1 MDLQGKHIVLGVTG
15 GVAAYKAAE
24 LTRLLVKAGATVQ
37 VVLTAAGARFVGAAT
52 FQALTG
58 RPVFDDLWDTRV
70 GNGMAHIELTREVVR
85 RFHNFY
91 GPVFPEPKTLLTAPP
106 YDVPVFESKTL
117 SVMVRFPWVVTA
129 LPWLVPVLSRK
140 TI

>member
-1 MDLQGKHIVLGVTG
+1 MDLQGKHIVLAVTG

-37 VVLTAAGARFVGAAT
+37 VVLTAAGARFVCAAT

-70 GNGMAHIELTREVVR
+70 GNGMAHIELTRAADLVVVA
-85 RFHNFY
+85 
-91 GPVFPEPKTLLTAPP
+91 PATAN
-106 YDVPVFESKTL
+106 VLAQAAGGLMRAHTSAA
-117 SVMVRFPWVVTA
+117 SVA
-129 LPWLVPVLSRK
+129 LIFS
-140 TI
+140 